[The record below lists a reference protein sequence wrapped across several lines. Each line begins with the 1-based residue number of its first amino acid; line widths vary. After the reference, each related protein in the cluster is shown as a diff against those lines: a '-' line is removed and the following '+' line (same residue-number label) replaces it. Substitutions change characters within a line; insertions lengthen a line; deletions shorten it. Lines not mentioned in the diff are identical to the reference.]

1 MRVGIIAMSAKPYHR
16 GHDDMIRRASTECDW
31 VRVYASLADRRRA
44 GEPVPVLGSDMKL
57 IWDELIV
64 PGLPHNVEVVFGG
77 SPVGNVWRDLG
88 GDREGEDEYVIYAGS
103 DDLDESFTDKLLL
116 QYCGH
121 LMEQGRIKREAT
133 QRLASGSE
141 MRMML
146 AQGDCAGFM
155 AQLPATIDTA
165 RVWDVLSN
173 TARHP
178 PRVKT
183 TAKARRERGIRS
195 GGAKGPTGVV

>member
-1 MRVGIIAMSAKPYHR
+1 
-16 GHDDMIRRASTECDW
+16 MIRRASSECDW
-31 VRVYASLADRRRA
+31 VRVYVSLADRRRA

-64 PGLPHNVEVVFGG
+64 PGLPLNVEVVFGG

-88 GDREGEDEYVIYAGS
+88 GDRKGEDEYVIYAGP

-146 AQGDCAGFM
+146 ALGDRAGFM
-155 AQLPATIDTA
+155 AQLPPTIDTA
-165 RVWDVLSN
+165 RVWDVLSS
-173 TARHP
+173 TARCP
-178 PRVKT
+178 PPVKT

-195 GGAKGPTGVV
+195 GGANGPTGVV

>member
-1 MRVGIIAMSAKPYHR
+1 MKVGIIAMSAKPYHR
-16 GHDDMIRRASTECDW
+16 GHDDMIRRASGECEW

-57 IWDELIV
+57 IWDELIL
-64 PGLPHNVEVVFGG
+64 PGLPSNVEVVFGG

-88 GDREGEDEYVIYAGS
+88 GDRTGTDEYVIYAGP

-121 LMEQGRIKREAT
+121 LIEQGRIKREAT

-141 MRMML
+141 MRAML
-146 AQGDCAGFM
+146 TRGDKAGFV
-155 AQLPATIDTA
+155 AQLPPSIDSS
-165 RVWDVLSN
+165 RVWDVLSS
-173 TARHP
+173 TARSP
-178 PRVKT
+178 PRIKT

-195 GGAKGPTGVV
+195 SSAKVPPRVV